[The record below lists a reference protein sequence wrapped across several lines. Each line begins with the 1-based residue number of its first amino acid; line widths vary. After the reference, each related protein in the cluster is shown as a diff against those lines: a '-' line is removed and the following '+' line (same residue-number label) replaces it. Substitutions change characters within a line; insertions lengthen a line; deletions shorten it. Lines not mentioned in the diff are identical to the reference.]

1 MTIQEKMQLLLNRL
15 TTDGGQRGLQLAAYV
30 NGKLLV
36 NAWAGTLD
44 AGSGRRVSA
53 DTLFPVF
60 STGKA
65 MLATVIHRLAQRGRI
80 SYDQPIAQVWPE
92 FAAHGKGAITIGEAL
107 YHTAGIPNMPTGIG
121 FAELHNWDTMCRAV
135 AALPLLWPPGTRI
148 EYHAITSGWILGE
161 VACRVTGKPFGQLIQ
176 EEICQPLKING
187 MYMGIPAAVEGRVVT
202 LEEPGWQPPAVE
214 NLAIPNWMCPLSS
227 WMNQPE
233 ARRACVPASNAIM
246 TAHAIARHYAGLLP
260 GGVDGVE
267 LLPASRVAMA
277 TQMQRPPLSI
287 GDDQPKDWGL
297 GYRLGGGDSIYGSTS
312 AAFGFSGYGGS
323 VGFAD
328 PTIGLAFGL
337 TKNFF
342 GEKENVADLVARELR
357 AALQAAGVSPG

>member
-1 MTIQEKMQLLLNRL
+1 MNIQEQMQLLLNRL

-30 NGKLLV
+30 NGKLVV
-36 NAWAGTLD
+36 NVWAGTLD
-44 AGSGRRVSA
+44 ANSGRRVSS

-65 MLATVIHRLAQRGRI
+65 MLATVIHRLAQQGRL

-92 FAAHGKGAITIGEAL
+92 FAAHGKAAITIGQAL
-107 YHTAGIPNMPTGIG
+107 YHTSGIPNMPTGIG
-121 FAELHNWDTMCRAV
+121 LAELHNWDTMCRAV
-135 AALPLLWPPGTRI
+135 AALKPLWPPGTRI

-161 VACRVTGKPFGQLIQ
+161 VARRVTGRPVGRLIQ
-176 EEICQPLKING
+176 EEICQPLEIND
-187 MYMGIPAAVEGRVVT
+187 MYMGIPDAVESRVAT
-202 LEEPGWQPPAVE
+202 LEEPGWQPAAVE
-214 NLAIPNWMCPLSS
+214 NPAIPDWLCPLSQ

-246 TAHAIARHYAGLLP
+246 SAHAIARHYAGLLP

-267 LLPASRVAMA
+267 LLPPSRVATA
-277 TQMQRPPLSI
+277 TQMQRPPLAV
-287 GDDQPKDWGL
+287 GDDYTRDWGL
-297 GYRLGGGDSIYGSTS
+297 GYRLGGGDSIYGCTS

-328 PTIGLAFGL
+328 PTIGLALGF

-342 GEKENVADLVARELR
+342 GEKEYAAGIVATELR
-357 AALQAAGVSPG
+357 AALRAAGISRG

>member
-1 MTIQEKMQLLLNRL
+1 MTIQEQMQLLLNRL
-15 TTDGGQRGLQLAAYV
+15 TTTGGQRGLQLAAYV

-36 NAWAGTLD
+36 NVSAGSLD
-44 AGSGRRVSA
+44 ALSGHRVSS

-65 MLATVIHRLAQRGRI
+65 MQATVIHRLAQRGQL

-92 FAAHGKGAITIGEAL
+92 FAAHGKAAITIGQAL
-107 YHTAGIPNMPTGIG
+107 YHTAGIPNMPTGISTSD
-121 FAELHNWDTMCRAV
+121 LHNWETMCRAV
-135 AALPLLWPPGTRI
+135 AALTPIWPPGTRI

-161 VACRVTGKPFGQLIQ
+161 VACRVTGKPFGQLIR
-176 EEICQPLKING
+176 EEICQPLKMDD
-187 MYMGIPAAVEGRVVT
+187 MYMGIPAAVEPRVAT
-202 LEEPGWQPPAVE
+202 LEEPGWQPPIVE
-214 NLAIPNWMCPLSS
+214 NPAIPNWLCPLST

-246 TAHAIARHYAGLLP
+246 SAHALARHYAGLLP

-267 LLPASRVAMA
+267 LLPPSRVAMV
-277 TQMQRPPLSI
+277 TQVQRPPLAQ

-297 GYRLGGGDSIYGSTS
+297 GYRLGGGNSIYGATS

-328 PTIGLAFGL
+328 PAIGLALGF

-342 GEKENVADLVARELR
+342 GEKENTADIVVRELR
-357 AALQAAGVSPG
+357 TALISAGTSRG